1 MKTNDPKSYWSLINK
16 STEKQKSVVNKVAL
30 ETFYD
35 HFKNLSNENNE
46 PVAFTFDIENVD
58 INDNTEVNRPFSEA
72 DILQAIKSLKNNK
85 NCGTDLILNEFLKCA
100 SGKMLNVLKLF
111 NIVFESGIVPNSWTE
126 GIICPIYKNKG
137 DVNDP
142 DIIEELLF

>member
-1 MKTNDPKSYWSLINK
+1 M
-16 STEKQKSVVNKVAL
+16 NKVAF

-35 HFKNLSNENNE
+35 HFKNLSNENNDLD
-46 PVAFTFDIENVD
+46 AFTFDIENVN
-58 INDNTEVNRPFSEA
+58 INDNTELNRLFSEA

-85 NCGTDLILNEFLKCA
+85 SCGIDLILNEFLKCA
-100 SGKMLNVLKLF
+100 SGKMLTVFCKLF

-126 GIICPIYKNKG
+126 GIISPIHENKG

-142 DIIEELLF
+142 DSYRGITILSCFGKLFTSVFK